1 MELMKD
7 NYPSQAEQDEAW
19 AYCCKRKVIRP
30 DMDISRACFF
40 TVAFI
45 CIVLL
50 ISISVNA
57 LFNIPGE
64 TNRIISFLSCFV
76 LGIAICKKKI
86 IIGIVELY
94 QHYAPEHIRRKC
106 LLKPTCS
113 EYMILA
119 IEKYG
124 VIRGVYKG
132 MYRLLVKCRG
142 TIYYIDFP

>member
-1 MELMKD
+1 VEMMQD
-7 NYPSQAEQDEAW
+7 NYPSQSEQDEAW
-19 AYCCKRKVIRP
+19 AYCCKRKIIRSN
-30 DMDISRACFF
+30 MNISKACCF
-40 TVAFI
+40 TVAFM
-45 CIVLL
+45 CIILLFSGSINTLFDIADKTNKL
-50 ISISVNA
+50 ISFI
-57 LFNIPGE
+57 
-64 TNRIISFLSCFV
+64 TCFV
-76 LGIAICKKKI
+76 LGILICMKKI
-86 IIGIVELY
+86 IIGVVELY

-142 TIYYIDFP
+142 TIYSVDYP

>member
-1 MELMKD
+1 VEMMQDK
-7 NYPSQAEQDEAW
+7 YPSQLEQDEVW
-19 AYCCKRKVIRP
+19 AYCCKRKLIRP
-30 DMDISRACFF
+30 DMDIPKACFF

-50 ISISVNA
+50 ISISINV
-57 LFNIPGE
+57 LFNIIGRI
-64 TNRIISFLSCFV
+64 NKIISFLSCFV
-76 LGIAICKKKI
+76 LGIAICTKKV

-132 MYRLLVKCRG
+132 IYRLLFKCRG
-142 TIYYIDFP
+142 TIYYIDYP